1 MSILNVNK
9 INPVGGG
16 STITIA
22 GIASVTN
29 NISVGNSVTAN
40 SFHGDGSQL
49 TGISAGTS
57 LSGSTNNTVCTVTG
71 ANAIQ
76 GEANLTFDGSI
87 LNINAGVP
95 SLKLTDSDGGPCFH
109 EIKGPGNGDLRL
121 SCDVGNTSSSGSEIQ
136 FLIHDAEKAIITS
149 GGDLKFNSGYGSVAT
164 AFGVRA
170 WVSFNGTNMG
180 LRGTGGVTS
189 VGDNGT
195 GDYTVNF
202 DNNMPDTGYAVGGLS
217 ENWEGTNNDSYTQIS
232 GYTGGAAVGSYRFVT
247 LRSRFD
253 QQPPQ
258 KQDPP
263 FVQLIFVR

>member
-1 MSILNVNK
+1 MSK
-9 INPVGGG
+9 IRL
-16 STITIA
+16 
-22 GIASVTN
+22 
-29 NISVGNSVTAN
+29 
-40 SFHGDGSQL
+40 HG
-49 TGISAGTS
+49 
-57 LSGSTNNTVCTVTG
+57 
-71 ANAIQ
+71 
-76 GEANLTFDGSI
+76 
-87 LNINAGVP
+87 
-95 SLKLTDSDGGPCFH
+95 
-109 EIKGPGNGDLRL
+109 
-121 SCDVGNTSSSGSEIQ
+121 SSSGYTEIAPVAASGNNTLTLPNDGTIISKDSNGAVGVTSVTVGTGIKLTSSK
-136 FLIHDAEKAIITS
+136 LIISGDDSGVSGNADDLIIGSTSDSTARGLTIASTTNGNIRFSDA
-149 GGDLKFNSGYGSVAT
+149 GDNATGMIEYNHSSNYMRMYVEAGEALRIDSSSNLKYNSGYGSVAT

-180 LRGTGGVTS
+180 LRGTGGVSS
-189 VGDNGT
+189 VGDNDT

-253 QQPPQ
+253 QHPPQ

>member
-29 NISVGNSVTAN
+29 AVSVANSVTA
-40 SFHGDGSQL
+40 SAFYGDGSQL
-49 TGISAGTS
+49 SNVTS

-149 GGDLKFNSGYGSVAT
+149 DGDLKFNSGYGSAGT
-164 AFGVRA
+164 AYGVRA
-170 WVSFNGTNMG
+170 WIAFKATGNANVT
-180 LRGTGGVTS
+180 RGSGNATMT
-189 VGDNGT
+189 DHGT
-195 GDYTVNF
+195 GDFTMNF
-202 DNNMPDTGYAVGGLS
+202 TTAMPDTGYSMVGTAGHNSGVIVLGL
-217 ENWEGTNNDSYTQIS
+217 
-232 GYTGGAAVGSYRFVT
+232 TGGGTGSSPTTTGFRFSVRANYNNSS
-247 LRSRFD
+247 LMD
-253 QQPPQ
+253 EEYIN
-258 KQDPP
+258 
-263 FVQLIFVR
+263 LIVVR